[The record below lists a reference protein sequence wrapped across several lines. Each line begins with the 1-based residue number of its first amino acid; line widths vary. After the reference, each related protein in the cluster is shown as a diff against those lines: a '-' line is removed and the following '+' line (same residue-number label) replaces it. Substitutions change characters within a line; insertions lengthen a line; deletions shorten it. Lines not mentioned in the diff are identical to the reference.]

1 MKSIYFIITLIYL
14 AIFSCK
20 SNSNSQNELSKS
32 NGIPKKDTPKS
43 IQEELLSNPIT
54 IDSSN
59 LIKAFD
65 NVYFGIKSEQSIYK
79 YFNKE
84 YSLSNIELD
93 FDPDNYYFSQEFGL
107 YKFNL
112 IGRKVY
118 NYNLM
123 PEIIHDIKEII
134 EDSYP
139 SGKKIKEVNESP
151 YGIAERRLQAINP
164 KTKKI
169 PADYLSTFF
178 IYQFIKNDKCIKI
191 GYKIG
196 YRPDNFYPID
206 YSYQNNFKSLD
217 LIDLDS
223 ETNYTKFFVPLISF
237 TYLPEYLKV
246 ERKEDSVEF
255 KAQKEF
261 KKKDVSKF

>member
-1 MKSIYFIITLIYL
+1 MKSIYFMTTLIYL
-14 AIFSCK
+14 VIFSC
-20 SNSNSQNELSKS
+20 NSKSQNESSKS
-32 NGIPKKDTPKS
+32 NRTPAIDTPKS
-43 IQEELLSNPIT
+43 IRDEMLSNPIT

-79 YFNKE
+79 YFNEE

-93 FDPDNYYFSQEFGL
+93 FDPDNYYSSQEFGL

-112 IGRKVY
+112 TGRKVY
-118 NYNLM
+118 NFNLM
-123 PEIIHDIKEII
+123 PEIINDIKKII

-139 SGKKIKEVNESP
+139 RGKKIKEVNESP
-151 YGIAERRLQAINP
+151 YGMMERRLQAIKP

-178 IYQFIKNDKCIKI
+178 IYQFIKNDIRINI

-196 YRPDNFYPID
+196 YRPENSNPID
-206 YSYQNNFKSLD
+206 FSYQNSINSIV
-217 LIDLDS
+217 LIDLNS
-223 ETNYTKFFVPLISF
+223 ITNYTKFFVPLISF
-237 TYLPEYLKV
+237 TYLPEYLKE
-246 ERKEDSVEF
+246 ERIKDSVET
-255 KAQKEF
+255 KAQKEL